1 MGKCG
6 SKPQVVASKQ
16 PPGKEPAPLLSLR
29 DEPPPGEDAKAEG
42 DPPRGDTPYMTFR
55 GGAFIDEALARRA
68 YPDRVTEMVASLEKF
83 EAFRR
88 RFGLDELAND
98 EPRARADCARLLNF
112 WDNMKFCGYDAYGH
126 PVITETVHET
136 LARVNLADEDPED
149 LLKGRTVCTEA
160 FIALKHLATRR
171 HNSDV
176 TVLKQ
181 VLIVDMDRVRLRMVT
196 SRVRSRFKV
205 IMKTLEDVYPEVAW
219 RTYVVNCQVVAPPDD
234 GDEARGAYGAPAAA
248 EPLEAPR
255 VAAPPR
261 ARKAPSDAKK
271 AELAA
276 EAAASTTGYLG
287 LSPRSRRGRRVLAA

>member
-126 PVITETVHET
+126 PV
-136 LARVNLADEDPED
+136 
-149 LLKGRTVCTEA
+149 
-160 FIALKHLATRR
+160 
-171 HNSDV
+171 
-176 TVLKQ
+176 
-181 VLIVDMDRVRLRMVT
+181 LIVDMDRVRLRMVT

-234 GDEARGAYGAPAAA
+234 GDEARGGLRRASGA
-248 EPLEAPR
+248 LEAPR
-255 VAAPPR
+255 VAAPR

-276 EAAASTTGYLG
+276 EAAASTTGSSC
-287 LSPRSRRGRRVLAA
+287 LSPRSRSRSPRGTTSRNSRTTGVLRWTVPAWSRK